1 MVFTSDVRAH
11 VASDVITERCL
22 QPLGTALA
30 ALLCLDTV
38 KLGVDTCVVGGVHG
52 HVARVALASAAP
64 VTVVLTCVAHDPYT
78 NLLIPVVWA
87 TFKYS
92 A

>member
-22 QPLGTALA
+22 QPLGTALT
-30 ALLCLDTV
+30 ALLCLETIE
-38 KLGVDTCVVGGVHG
+38 LGVDVCVVGGVHR
-52 HVARVALASAAP
+52 HVARVALAAAAA